1 MNARVVL
8 AGLLVASGAGLY
20 AAARF
25 LHRDVREPNY
35 EYLPADMVRS
45 PASKSMEAAAL
56 SVFPDGLV
64 ERTPPAGTIARG
76 ALPLEFSPG
85 EVEAKRAGE
94 VLVNPYA
101 KKDPADLDDPTVLA
115 RGAFVFTNTCAG
127 CHGIAGLGDAPVTK
141 RGFPPPPSLLRPE
154 SRALKDGEL
163 FHALT
168 YGRKN
173 MPSIASIVDRDDR
186 WKAIVFVRSM
196 QEQAVR
202 DEAARAKAAQ
212 ETPPGAGDAKE
223 PPR

>member
-8 AGLLVASGAGLY
+8 AGLIVASGAGLY
-20 AAARF
+20 GAARF
-25 LHRDVREPNY
+25 LQRDVREPNY

-56 SVFPDGLV
+56 SAFPDGLV
-64 ERTPPAGTIARG
+64 LRTPPPGTIARG
-76 ALPLEFSPG
+76 AMPLEFLPG

-94 VLVNPYA
+94 VLANPYA
-101 KKDPADLDDPTVLA
+101 KRDPGAPDDPVVLA
-115 RGAFVFTNTCAG
+115 RGAFVFTNACVG
-127 CHGIAGLGDAPVTK
+127 CHGVSGLGDAPVTK

-168 YGRKN
+168 FGRKN
-173 MPSIASIVDRDDR
+173 MPSIATIVDRDDR
-186 WKAIVFVRSM
+186 WKVIVFLRSM

-202 DEAARAKAAQ
+202 DEAARAKAAMDP
-212 ETPPGAGDAKE
+212 PPGGADPKE